1 MSTSL
6 STHPFDA
13 ALALNTTG
21 PDRYQGQTHPA
32 YANMVGPYGGMTAAQ
47 MLQSALQH
55 PARLGD
61 PVSLTVNYAAPVA
74 DGAFEL
80 EARPLRTNRSTQHW
94 LLLMS
99 QVGEVVASGTALLA
113 VRRPTWSA
121 PEAVMPDGMPAF
133 DSLEKRPTQGFP
145 AWISRYDMRFVC
157 GGMGADFDGV
167 EQPDSLT
174 RLWLRDEPPRP
185 LDFTSLTAA
194 CDCFAPRLWV
204 RRHQRSPAGTVT
216 MTVYFHADAA
226 LLAAQGERPL
236 FGQAHAQVLHDGYC
250 DQMGMLWSA
259 DGQLLASTQQVQYYK
274 T

>member
-1 MSTSL
+1 MS
-6 STHPFDA
+6 HPFDT
-13 ALALNTTG
+13 ALGLQSAGEHRFTGTTS
-21 PDRYQGQTHPA
+21 PA

-47 MLQSALQH
+47 MLQAALQH

-61 PVSLTVNYAAPVA
+61 PVSFTVNYAAPVA
-74 DGAFEL
+74 DGSFEV

-99 QVGEVVASGTALLA
+99 QAGEVVASGTALLA

-121 PEAVMPDGMPAF
+121 PEAVMPDGMPAYE
-133 DSLEKRPTQGFP
+133 SLPARPSQGYP

-174 RLWLRDEPPRP
+174 RLWVRDEPPRP
-185 LDFTSLTAA
+185 LDYVALTAL
-194 CDCFAPRLWV
+194 CDCFAPRVWV
-204 RRHQRSPAGTVT
+204 RRHQRGPAGTVT
-216 MTVYFHADAA
+216 MTVNFHADAA
-226 LLAAQGERPL
+226 LLAGQGDRPL
-236 FGQAHAQVLHDGYC
+236 LAQARAQVFRDGYS
-250 DQMGMLWSA
+250 DQLGELWSA
-259 DGQLLASTQQVQYYK
+259 DGQLLAGTQQIQYFK

>member
-1 MSTSL
+1 M
-6 STHPFDA
+6 THPFDA
-13 ALALNTTG
+13 ALGLQAAGEHRFTGTTS
-21 PDRYQGQTHPA
+21 PA

-47 MLQSALQH
+47 MLHAALQH

-74 DGAFEL
+74 DGAFEV

-94 LLLMS
+94 LLLMT
-99 QVGEVVASGTALLA
+99 QAGEVVASGTALLA

-121 PEAVMPDGMPAF
+121 PEAVLPEAMPAF
-133 DSLEKRPTQGFP
+133 DSLQKRPTQGYP
-145 AWISRYDMRFVC
+145 AWVSRYDMRFVC

-185 LDFTSLTAA
+185 LDFVSLAAA

-226 LLAAQGERPL
+226 LLAAQGDRPL
-236 FGQAHAQVLHDGYC
+236 FGQARAQVLRDGYC
-250 DQMGMLWSA
+250 DQLGEIWSA
-259 DGQLLASTQQVQYYK
+259 DGLLLASTQQVQYYK

>member
-1 MSTSL
+1 MSMSL
-6 STHPFDA
+6 SAHPFDA
-13 ALALNTTG
+13 ALALTTTG
-21 PDRYQGQTHPA
+21 PDQVQGQTHPA

-47 MLQSALQH
+47 LLQAALQH
-55 PARLGD
+55 PVRLGD

-74 DGAFEL
+74 DGGFEV

-94 LLLMS
+94 LLLMT
-99 QVGEVVASGTALLA
+99 QGGEVVASGTALLA

-121 PEAVMPDGMPAF
+121 PEAVMPEAMPAF
-133 DSLEKRPTQGFP
+133 DSLPRRPTQGYP
-145 AWISRYDMRFVC
+145 AWVSRYDMRFVC
-157 GGMGADFDGV
+157 GGMGAEFDGV

-185 LDFTSLTAA
+185 LDFTSLAAA

-226 LLAAQGERPL
+226 LLAAQGARPL
-236 FGQAHAQVLHDGYC
+236 FGQARAQVLRDGYC
-250 DQMGMLWSA
+250 DQLGEIWSA